1 MDRLFTPW
9 RYDYLVSDKA
19 GEGCIFC
26 EASTA
31 GADRERLIVFRGRT
45 HFIILNRFP
54 YNNAHLMIV
63 PHRHLADLTEAT
75 PDERHELMDLSSR
88 ALAALRGAYHPQG
101 FNVGCN
107 LGTIAG
113 AGIADHYHLHI
124 VPRWEGD
131 TNFMTVTATT
141 RVIPEALDRTWERL
155 SAAFRA
161 QEGG

>member
-19 GEGCIFC
+19 AGGCIFC
-26 EASTA
+26 EAYAA

-45 HFIILNRFP
+45 HFVILNRFP

-75 PDERHELMDLSSR
+75 AEERHELMDLSAR
-88 ALAALRGAYHPQG
+88 ALAVLRSTYHAQG
-101 FNVGCN
+101 FNIGCN

-113 AGIADHYHLHI
+113 AGIAGHYHLHV

-131 TNFMTVTATT
+131 TNFMTVTAGT
-141 RVIPEALDRTWERL
+141 RVIPEDLDRSWERL
-155 SAAFRA
+155 REAFRA
-161 QEGG
+161 PEGS